1 MSIAGRY
8 RAIPIS
14 EFEQGIGHMLGTN
27 LNRAE
32 EPATADDLDRET
44 RLRFMQ
50 IDTKSG
56 ALLQE
61 FWPVIETALAD
72 ILEGFYRHVMVSRN
86 IIGVTEAASS
96 TGDIATQV
104 LSAASASNGQA
115 EGLRNQ
121 VDQFFTEIQAVDPQV
136 TSAMTVANLRH

>member
-1 MSIAGRY
+1 LLVSIAGRY

-61 FWPVIETALAD
+61 FWPVIETAWPIYLRA
-72 ILEGFYRHVMVSRN
+72 FTVM
-86 IIGVTEAASS
+86 
-96 TGDIATQV
+96 
-104 LSAASASNGQA
+104 
-115 EGLRNQ
+115 
-121 VDQFFTEIQAVDPQV
+121 
-136 TSAMTVANLRH
+136 

>member
-44 RLRFMQ
+44 RLQFMQ
-50 IDTKSG
+50 IDTKSVLYYKSFG
-56 ALLQE
+56 
-61 FWPVIETALAD
+61 
-72 ILEGFYRHVMVSRN
+72 RSSRR
-86 IIGVTEAASS
+86 
-96 TGDIATQV
+96 
-104 LSAASASNGQA
+104 L
-115 EGLRNQ
+115 
-121 VDQFFTEIQAVDPQV
+121 
-136 TSAMTVANLRH
+136 

>member
-1 MSIAGRY
+1 LLVSIAGHY
-8 RAIPIS
+8 RAIPIP
-14 EFEQGIGHMLGTN
+14 EFEQGIGCMLGTN
-27 LNRAE
+27 LNRTE

-61 FWPVIETALAD
+61 LWPVIETALAD
-72 ILEGFYRHVMVSRN
+72 ILEGFYRHVIASRN

-96 TGDIATQV
+96 TGDACVICRIG
-104 LSAASASNGQA
+104 SKRPSR
-115 EGLRNQ
+115 GLRNQ
-121 VDQFFTEIQAVDPQV
+121 VDQFFPEIQTA
-136 TSAMTVANLRH
+136 

>member
-50 IDTKSG
+50 IDTKSV
-56 ALLQE
+56 LYYK
-61 FWPVIETALAD
+61 
-72 ILEGFYRHVMVSRN
+72 GFGRSSRR
-86 IIGVTEAASS
+86 
-96 TGDIATQV
+96 
-104 LSAASASNGQA
+104 L
-115 EGLRNQ
+115 
-121 VDQFFTEIQAVDPQV
+121 
-136 TSAMTVANLRH
+136 

>member
-1 MSIAGRY
+1 
-8 RAIPIS
+8 
-14 EFEQGIGHMLGTN
+14 MLGTN

-72 ILEGFYRHVMVSRN
+72 ILDGFYRHVMVSRN
-86 IIGVTEAASS
+86 SIGVTEAASS